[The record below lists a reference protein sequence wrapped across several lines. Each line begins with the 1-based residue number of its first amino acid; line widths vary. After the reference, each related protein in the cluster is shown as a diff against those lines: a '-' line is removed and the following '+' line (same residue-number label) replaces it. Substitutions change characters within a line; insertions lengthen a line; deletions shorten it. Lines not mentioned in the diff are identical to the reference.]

1 MIRSIA
7 LAAVSAAVMGSV
19 AFAADL
25 PDTKG
30 APLYAPPPPVFS
42 WNGAY
47 VGAQVGYGWG
57 TTTTSSFVNAA
68 PNVIVGGPSH
78 DDSGV
83 VGGGH
88 VGYNY
93 QISQFIVGVEGDING
108 ADYTGNGFDLLGL
121 SLSHRTEID
130 GSIRARAG
138 IAFDRILVYGTGGAA
153 FASIRNVVGLDTQT
167 VGRVGW
173 TAGGGVEYAIDNNW
187 SVRGE
192 YRYTDYGHYSLDLV
206 NTSGGLF
213 SDRFHDKDNRVQA
226 GFSYKFD
233 MFVPPAPVIAKY

>member
-1 MIRSIA
+1 MS
-7 LAAVSAAVMGSV
+7 SV

-47 VGAQVGYGWG
+47 VGGQVGYEWG

-68 PNVIVGGPSH
+68 PGVRVSGPSQ

-93 QISQFIVGVEGDING
+93 QISQFIVGAEGDVNG

-121 SLSHRTEID
+121 SLSHRTAVD

-138 IAFDRILVYGTGGAA
+138 IAFDRILVYGTGGVA
-153 FASIRNVVGLDTQT
+153 FASIRNSVGLDTQT

-187 SVRGE
+187 SVRAE
-192 YRYTDYGHYSLDLV
+192 YRYTDYGHYNLDLV

>member
-7 LAAVSAAVMGSV
+7 LAAVSAAVLGSV

-30 APLYAPPPPVFS
+30 APLYAPQPPVFS
-42 WNGAY
+42 WTGAY
-47 VGAQVGYGWG
+47 VGGQVGYAWG
-57 TTTTSSFVNAA
+57 TTTTNSFVTGT
-68 PNVIVGGPSH
+68 NVSLGGPSH

-93 QISQFIVGVEGDING
+93 QINQFILGVEGDVNG
-108 ADYTGNGFDLLGL
+108 ADYTGDGLDGLGV
-121 SLSHRTEID
+121 SLSHRTAVD
-130 GSIRARAG
+130 GSMRGRAG
-138 IAFDRILVYGTGGAA
+138 IVFDRLLVYGTGGVA
-153 FASIRNVVGLDTQT
+153 FASIQNVVGLDTQT

-173 TAGGGVEYAIDNNW
+173 TAGGGAEYAIDNNW
-187 SVRGE
+187 SVRAE
-192 YRYTDYGHYSLDLV
+192 YRYTDYGHYDLDLL

-213 SDRFHDKDNRVQA
+213 SDRFHDKDNRIQA
-226 GFSYKFD
+226 GFSYRFD
-233 MFVPPAPVIAKY
+233 MFVPPPPPIVAKY